1 MSDAQEEEP
10 ASAGPSKNA
19 QKKAAK
25 LASKAARKTGGASS
39 TSPPTTSK
47 SPPATSAAPAAAPKA
62 TPLPVLSDPLMY
74 LNSDGPG
81 PLKCVA
87 AARLFGVK
95 VDAAAMNPAGETTR
109 ESETNGSYPPSG

>member
-1 MSDAQEEEP
+1 MYDAQEEEP

-25 LASKAARKTGGASS
+25 LASKAAGKTGGASS

-47 SPPATSAAPAAAPKA
+47 SPQATSAAPAAAPKA
-62 TPLPVLSDPLMY
+62 TPLPVASGPLMY

-87 AARLFGVK
+87 AARLFGIK
-95 VDAAAMNPAGETTR
+95 VDAAEMNPAGETM
-109 ESETNGSYPPSG
+109 SETEEDG